1 MKDSCFEGKIAVVT
15 GAGGTLCS
23 EITVDLAE
31 KGAKVVLIGRTESKL
46 LKVAERVKAFGGTCM
61 IKTGDVTD
69 ESAMQKIADEVEKEW
84 GLCDFLVNGA
94 GGNQNLA
101 ITTNTEYDPR
111 ELSEDKPEDMRGFF
125 DIDMGIFEDVIRI
138 NTIGTVV
145 CCRVFAKHMIRKGG
159 GSIIN
164 FASMNTYCPLT
175 RVAAYAMSKA
185 AIANYTQWAANYLA
199 PAGIRVNA
207 IAPGFFVND
216 RSVKI
221 LGSVEEG
228 LTERGQSVIGHTSM
242 KRFGQAKDLLGCAS
256 WLLNEKESAFV
267 TGITIPVDG
276 GFLTKSGV

>member
-1 MKDSCFEGKIAVVT
+1 MNNSYFVGKIAVVT

-23 EITVDLAE
+23 EIALDLAK
-31 KGAKVVLIGRTESKL
+31 KGIKVVLVGRTEAKL
-46 LKVAERVKAFGGTCM
+46 QAVAEKIRQFGGTYM
-61 IKTGDVTD
+61 VKTGDVTD
-69 ESAMQKIADEVEKEW
+69 EDAMQTIADDVEKQW
-84 GLCDFLVNGA
+84 GLCSFLVNGA
-94 GGNQNLA
+94 GGNQNTA
-101 ITTNTEYDPR
+101 ITTNTEFDPR
-111 ELSEDKPEDMRGFF
+111 ELTDEKPEDMRSFF
-125 DIDMGIFEDVIRI
+125 DIDMKVFEDVIRI
-138 NTIGTVV
+138 NTVGTVV
-145 CCRVFAKHMIRKGG
+145 CCRVFAKHMVRLGG
-159 GSIIN
+159 GAILN

-221 LGSVEEG
+221 LGTVEEG
-228 LTERGQSVIGHTSM
+228 LTARGQSVIDHTSM
-242 KRFGQAKDLLGCAS
+242 KRFGQAKDLLGCAE
-256 WLLNEKESAFV
+256 WLLNEEASAFV